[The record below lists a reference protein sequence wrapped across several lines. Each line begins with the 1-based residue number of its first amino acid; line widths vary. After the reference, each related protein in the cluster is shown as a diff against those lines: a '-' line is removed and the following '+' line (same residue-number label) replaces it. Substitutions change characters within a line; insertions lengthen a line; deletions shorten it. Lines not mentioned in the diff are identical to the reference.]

1 VTIKD
6 ARENEVATCCPADSV
21 QPRVSNDTPNIDALA
36 IVAAAVRFNV
46 LDILFTPAFDFA
58 IVFNVRTSSRDHTR
72 RTTAFFFFGIS
83 APFLRTGLVSWQNDL
98 ATQRDIPIVSQVE
111 IRAICP
117 LGIGGANVQQVVF

>member
-1 VTIKD
+1 MTIKD

-58 IVFNVRTSSRDHTR
+58 I
-72 RTTAFFFFGIS
+72 TAFFFFGIS

-117 LGIGGANVQQVVF
+117 LGIIRSK